1 MVKIFI
7 VHYDKLVERKTNMLS
22 QLKQLNLE
30 CEFVSNYG
38 KDVLTDE
45 DKKMFKNLNDGEIS
59 VALHHIQCFKI
70 IAENYDYAL
79 ILEDDAI
86 LHKKFNTI
94 LDCYIKLLPD
104 DWDMLFIGNG
114 AKHHVNSKF
123 IIPGKYIYKINR
135 TRCMDSYL
143 ISNKCAKLILQRL
156 NQPNYTIISP
166 VDWWLNHV
174 IKNNNLNVYWSEPT
188 IVKQGSE
195 TGLFKSVLR

>member
-1 MVKIFI
+1 MTKIFV
-7 VHYDKLVERKTNMLS
+7 VHYDKLVGRKTNMLS

-38 KDVLTDE
+38 KDTLTDE
-45 DKKMFKNLNDGEIS
+45 DKKPFKNLSDGEIS
-59 VALHHIQCFKI
+59 LTLHHIECFKI
-70 IAENYDYAL
+70 VAEKYDYAL

-86 LHKKFNTI
+86 LHKKFSTI

-104 DWDMLFIGNG
+104 NWDMLFIGNG
-114 AKHHVNSKF
+114 SKLHVNSKL
-123 IIPGKYIYKINR
+123 IIPGKYIYKMNS

-174 IKNNNLNVYWSEPT
+174 IKNNNFNVYWSEPT